1 MNGHRNWNTLCWNV
15 RGLNSDD
22 KWRAVRQSIDESG
35 CAVFCLP
42 ETKREFF
49 YIANIKKMAPKRF
62 DSFSFLPLL
71 ELLVV
76 SWFVGLE
83 PFFLL
88 T

>member
-1 MNGHRNWNTLCWNV
+1 MISG
-15 RGLNSDD
+15 GLLG
-22 KWRAVRQSIDESG
+22 RALMKVVVQSSVCRKQKG
-35 CAVFCLP
+35 S
-42 ETKREFF
+42 FF